1 MKKLVIIG
9 AGGHGSVVADAAAKS
24 GYKKI
29 LFLDDG
35 EHTSCLGYPVVGKVA
50 DAEKYHGEDFF
61 VAIGNA
67 KVREKIVTILMDK
80 GLRIVNIIHPTAT
93 IAKGVKM
100 GKGVLL
106 VAGSI
111 VNPGA
116 TLGDGVIVN
125 THASV
130 DHDCEIAPYV
140 HVSVDAHLAGNVKVG
155 KYTWIGIGAAVSN
168 GLSVCE
174 DCMIGAGATVVKD
187 IAESGTYIGTP
198 AKKKN

>member
-9 AGGHGSVVADAAAKS
+9 AGGHGSVVADAARKS

-29 LFLDDG
+29 VFLDDG
-35 EHTSCLGYPVVGKVA
+35 KVESCLGYPVVGKVA
-50 DAEKYHGEDFF
+50 DAESYKGEDFF

-67 KVREKIVTILMDK
+67 KVREKVIEDLSQK
-80 GLRIVNIIHPTAT
+80 GLRVVNVVHPTAT
-93 IAKGVKM
+93 IAAGVKM

-111 VNPGA
+111 VNPNA

-130 DHDCEIAPYV
+130 DHDSVVEDYCHIAV
-140 HVSVDAHLAGNVKVG
+140 GAHLAGNVKLG
-155 KYTWIGIGAAVSN
+155 KYTWLGIGAVVSN

-174 DCMIGAGATVVKD
+174 DCLIGAGATVVRD
-187 IAESGTYIGTP
+187 IEEKGTYIGTP
-198 AKKKN
+198 ARKKD